1 MLLSTLANSIAAEH
15 VGDDVAFTN
24 VSTDTR
30 SIQPG
35 DLFVA
40 LKGERFDAHE
50 FLDQA
55 VAAGASALMVSSPV
69 NQSVPQIVVADTRQG
84 LGQLSQA
91 WLAQF
96 NPKKV
101 AITGSCGK
109 TSVKEMTAAILKEE
123 GEVLATQGNFN
134 NDIGVPLTLCR
145 VREEHRFAVI
155 EMGAN
160 HVGEIDYVSNLVRP
174 DVALVNNVGPAH
186 LEGFGSIENVAR
198 AKGEIYKNLAQAGLA
213 VVNLDDVY
221 AEYFLKQL
229 EGKACLGF
237 SMCSTNSDADIV
249 LAHCDIENDGSCSFS
264 VSVCGEQ
271 LTVKLG
277 LLGKN
282 NVSNALAAMALSKA
296 VGASTQSMV
305 KGLSALT
312 PVKGRLCAVKD
323 IRSFHVIDDSYN
335 ANPASMRS
343 AIDLLASLENK
354 TVLVLGDMAE
364 LGSDVER
371 EHEGIGQYAA
381 QMGVSALYALGRYA
395 DEYKRGFQTHDG
407 NRLAYVANDY
417 DQLAE
422 MLMEHEQGST
432 LLVKGSRSAAM
443 ENVIHCLTK
452 LENTKEGSH

>member
-198 AKGEIYKNLAQAGLA
+198 AKGEIYKNLAQAGVA
-213 VVNLDDVY
+213 VVNLDDAY

-249 LAHCDIENDGSCSFS
+249 LVHCDIENDGSCSFS

-277 LLGKN
+277 LLGKH

-354 TVLVLGDMAE
+354 TV
-364 LGSDVER
+364 
-371 EHEGIGQYAA
+371 
-381 QMGVSALYALGRYA
+381 
-395 DEYKRGFQTHDG
+395 
-407 NRLAYVANDY
+407 
-417 DQLAE
+417 
-422 MLMEHEQGST
+422 
-432 LLVKGSRSAAM
+432 
-443 ENVIHCLTK
+443 
-452 LENTKEGSH
+452 